1 MFQLIRNLLIIFFS
15 FRNYFK
21 SLMLLDSVIIPSLG
35 SFITTS
41 LSLQNDKW
49 LTVKSLKNILV
60 TQLNCDIIS
69 REFYTRKHYVWLVNN
84 TWIFDFLCSIENC
97 LFCFGNKRNY
107 FRILFIFNIKI
118 FYGGLFFVNSF
129 SSFILSN
136 TFWHLLLVCDYFV
149 FGFLVEFLY
158 FKCIKC

>member
-1 MFQLIRNLLIIFFS
+1 
-15 FRNYFK
+15 
-21 SLMLLDSVIIPSLG
+21 MLLDSVIIPSLG

-49 LTVKSLKNILV
+49 LSKAWQISLSLS
-60 TQLNCDIIS
+60 CDIIS

-97 LFCFGNKRNY
+97 LSENRVALIKFPPKCFGNKRNY
-107 FRILFIFNIKI
+107 FRILFIFNIKM

-129 SSFILSN
+129 SAFILSN
-136 TFWHLLLVCDYFV
+136 TFWHLLFLYIVL
-149 FGFLVEFLY
+149 FLVFLLN
-158 FKCIKC
+158 FFTSSV